1 MQACFIPSVFHI
13 KITFYILVSWNL
25 ICFFVTQGRL
35 VNIQNYSLNT
45 IASVMKKFL
54 RKIPG
59 GIFGPQNEA
68 AIFNILKMEDSQDQM
83 KAVNRLI
90 KYEIFLK
97 PNEIILKQQVDDQ
110 PPPVQSAHVGPPLW
124 DIPSDCHKLRGQ

>member
-1 MQACFIPSVFHI
+1 MQACFILSVFHI
-13 KITFYILVSWNL
+13 KITFYVLVLRNL

-83 KAVNRLI
+83 KAVNRLM

-97 PNEIILKQQVDDQ
+97 PNEIILKQQVDGK
-110 PPPVQSAHVGPPLW
+110 PPPVQSAYVGPPLW
-124 DIPSDCHKLRGQ
+124 NVPSDRHKLCCQ